1 MEANAES
8 EPESCPGSG
17 TIQNFVATLRD
28 IRRVSLYTV
37 RNYQQAL
44 RDFCLW
50 AEKNGGFTGDFG
62 KISRR
67 LMRDFIIEKQHS
79 HSRATLHN
87 HLAALR
93 SLYRHL
99 QRNGV
104 VDASPL
110 TGLRSPK
117 LPKRLPR
124 FLTERQMADLLA
136 APEKLHRADR
146 LDGWTRTRDEAMLEF
161 LYGAGLRV
169 SELCGLNYASIDFSS
184 GLVRVLGK
192 GRKERLV
199 PIGAAAL
206 ASARRLRAAT
216 PRSNRDE
223 DAVFTTGRESI
234 ERLYPRAVQLR
245 LKLYL
250 AAAELPP
257 DLTPH
262 KLRHTCATHMLD
274 HDADLRVIQE
284 QLGHASLSTTQIYTH
299 VSLARLKRTY
309 ALAHPRA

>member
-1 MEANAES
+1 MR
-8 EPESCPGSG
+8 
-17 TIQNFVATLRD
+17 FVETLRD
-28 IRRVSLYTV
+28 IRRVSPYTV

-50 AEKNGGFTGDFG
+50 AKQTSGFSGDFG

-67 LMRDFIIEKQHS
+67 TARDFIIEKQHT

-93 SLYRHL
+93 AFYRNL
-99 QRNGV
+99 LRNKAV
-104 VDASPL
+104 SSSPF

-124 FLTERQMADLLA
+124 FLTEQQMSALLS
-136 APEKLHRADR
+136 APQTLHRAES
-146 LDGWTRTRDEAMLEF
+146 LDGWTRTRDEAILEF

-169 SELCGLNYASIDFSS
+169 SELCNLNYANINFSN
-184 GLVRVLGK
+184 GLLRVLGK

-199 PIGAAAL
+199 PVGSVAL
-206 ASARRLRAAT
+206 DAARRLREIT
-216 PRSNRDE
+216 PRSNQAE
-223 DAVFTTGRESI
+223 SAVFTSHQESP
-234 ERLYPRAVQLR
+234 ERLTPRAVQLL
-245 LKLYL
+245 LKKYL
-250 AAAELPP
+250 TTAGLPP
-257 DLTPH
+257 DITPH
-262 KLRHTCATHMLD
+262 NLRHTCATHLLN

-299 VSLARLKRTY
+299 VSLARLKRTH